1 MANKVFLSGYVGAP
15 LEVRHTADG
24 GLVGGLRVATSERY
38 KDKDGNAQVKTQW
51 HNVTLFGDKWVEA
64 MAKVIEK
71 GGGVVV
77 EGELRHRS
85 YEKDGVKHY
94 RTDIVARSV
103 EYFGIKAKS
112 GGSGRTEEGEPGD
125 GIPF

>member
-1 MANKVFLSGYVGAP
+1 MANKVFLSGYVGAA
-15 LEVRHTADG
+15 LEVRYTADG
-24 GLVGGLRVATSERY
+24 AAVGGLRVATSERY
-38 KDKDGNAQVKTQW
+38 KDKDGQLQEKTQW
-51 HNVTLFGDKWVEA
+51 HNVTMFGDKWVEA

-77 EGELRHRS
+77 EGELRHRT

-94 RTDIVARSV
+94 RTDVVAKSV

-112 GGSGRTEEGEPGD
+112 GGSRRKEDGEPLD
-125 GIPF
+125 SIPF